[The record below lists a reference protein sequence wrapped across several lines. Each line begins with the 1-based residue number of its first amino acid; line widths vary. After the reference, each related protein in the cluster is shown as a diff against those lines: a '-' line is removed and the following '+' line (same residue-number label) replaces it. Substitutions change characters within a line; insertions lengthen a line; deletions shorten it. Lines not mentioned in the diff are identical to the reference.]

1 MFVFVL
7 SLSSLRDACSIIV
20 RFLNSTSQRIR
31 SASIEAS
38 VRRGSRTANPTRG
51 HGFSGGV
58 GDGQKAH
65 GEMAYDHE
73 VDGGEG
79 APGDTESPEPAGLQ
93 AQEVNF

>member
-1 MFVFVL
+1 MTGQPAEPL
-7 SLSSLRDACSIIV
+7 EEEQWLE
-20 RFLNSTSQRIR
+20 
-31 SASIEAS
+31 EAYALATEANKTL
-38 VRRGSRTANPTRG
+38 VEATGSGKGKGKPP
-51 HGFSGGV
+51 
-58 GDGQKAH
+58 